1 VDAFPLIMLAVIG
14 VVILVLVLIARI
26 YPGSG
31 ADLLDWRPTRSYEH
45 EVEMELQ
52 DVQQMIDA
60 QNEYRRRR
68 GQPELTEDDVRE
80 SVSRDERERFREQ
93 QRGEPPPPG

>member
-1 VDAFPLIMLAVIG
+1 VDVFPLIMLAVIG
-14 VVILVLVLIARI
+14 VVILAVVLIARI

-45 EVEMELQ
+45 EVELELQ

-68 GQPELTEDDVRE
+68 GLPAVTEDDVRE
-80 SVSRDERERFREQ
+80 SVIRDEQERLEEEKR
-93 QRGEPPPPG
+93 REPPVHG

>member
-1 VDAFPLIMLAVIG
+1 MLAVIG
-14 VVILVLVLIARI
+14 VVILVLVLIARLH
-26 YPGSG
+26 PGSG

-68 GQPELTEDDVRE
+68 GEPELTEDDVRE

-93 QRGEPPPPG
+93 QRDEPPAPG

>member
-1 VDAFPLIMLAVIG
+1 MLAVIG

-45 EVEMELQ
+45 EAELELQ

-68 GQPELTEDDVRE
+68 GMKELTEDDVRE

-93 QRGEPPPPG
+93 QGGEPPPPGNTNIG

>member
-1 VDAFPLIMLAVIG
+1 MLAVIG
-14 VVILVLVLIARI
+14 VVILVVVLIARI

-45 EVEMELQ
+45 EVELELQ

-68 GQPELTEDDVRE
+68 GEAELTEDDVRE
-80 SVSRDERERFREQ
+80 SVSQDERERFREQ
-93 QRGEPPPPG
+93 QRREPPLPG

>member
-1 VDAFPLIMLAVIG
+1 MLAVIG

-26 YPGSG
+26 SPGSG
-31 ADLLDWRPTRSYEH
+31 ADQLDWRPTRSYEH
-45 EVEMELQ
+45 EAELELQ

-68 GQPELTEDDVRE
+68 GMKELTEDDVRE

-93 QRGEPPPPG
+93 QGGEPPPPGNTNIG